1 MRLGQQRNRKL
12 ERQPFEKYIFKVK
25 SITPALS
32 LRTRITAVV
41 VLILFAS
48 GILITYFNSVA
59 TERMLFRDAENSSE
73 LIAAEFNL
81 ATRSSPKVDTA
92 ILKSSARLALRL
104 LPDAEFIGFFQKSD
118 PDSMSLAAFAGR
130 PLAEKELSFIKTTL
144 TNVTATKV
152 SVSTIRS
159 GNSLYSYSILR
170 YNKGQVWGY
179 ALTEVTLS
187 KVRQTVRR
195 SQATGAVITLVVSIL
210 ASILLLLAMRLTFL
224 RPFGDLAKGMR
235 EAAGGNMDARLSLS
249 SGTEFRTLSTIFNE
263 MMSELQKA
271 HEIIRSEVKRQ
282 EDYNVRLQKDIA
294 LAIDTLR
301 EKSGEIIS
309 LQEKLRIF
317 ESQAALGKV
326 ASKLAH
332 ELGSPLNAI
341 YTSVQ
346 LLLENDISAEEKRKL
361 AVIQRQVETMIAI
374 INRSLQARK
383 IAMPVKQKV
392 VLKNLV
398 EETRSVMEPKMRGES
413 IKLDVQLDKPLTI
426 LYADPV
432 QIQQVLINLLN
443 NSIEAIEARESKD
456 LQGKIAL
463 KAYEDKE
470 QEIENIRFD
479 ISDNGGGVSQE
490 VVGQL
495 FNDFINS
502 KKPNGNGIGLVI
514 CKEIVD
520 RHGGRI
526 FLSRTSENGS
536 TFSVIL
542 PIRDE
547 R

>member
-12 ERQPFEKYIFKVK
+12 ESQPFEKYIFKVK

-59 TERMLFRDAENSSE
+59 TEKMLFRDAENSSE
-73 LIAAEFNL
+73 LIASEFNF

-118 PDSMSLAAFAGR
+118 SDSISLAAFAGR

-144 TNVTATKV
+144 TNVGATKV
-152 SVSTIRS
+152 SVSSVRS

-170 YNKGQVWGY
+170 YNKDQVWGY

-195 SQATGAVITLVVSIL
+195 SQATGAVITLVVSVL
-210 ASILLLLAMRLTFL
+210 ASILLLFAMRLTFL

-271 HEIIRSEVKRQ
+271 HEIVRSEVKRQ
-282 EDYNVRLQKDIA
+282 EGYNVRLQKDIA
-294 LAIDTLR
+294 LATDTLR

-309 LQEKLRIF
+309 LQEKLRTF

-346 LLLENDISAEEKRKL
+346 LLLENNISAEEKRKL
-361 AVIQRQVETMIAI
+361 VVIQRQVETMIAI
-374 INRSLQARK
+374 INRSLQSRK
-383 IAMPVKQKV
+383 IAMPAKQEV

-398 EETRSVMEPKMRGES
+398 EETRSVMEPKMRGRS

-456 LQGKIAL
+456 LQGKIVL

-479 ISDNGGGVSQE
+479 ISDNGEGVSRE